1 MGLSIVSWRRIM
13 TAMPVTYETWLVLL
27 SIVIAIQG
35 AYVGLSLAV
44 QIGAAAGMRRRF
56 LLAGAAFSLAIAI
69 WTMHFVGML
78 AARMPFPV
86 DYLVFPTLLSFLV
99 CVVVVGAAVYAASSG
114 PFTLLRLTLSACLM
128 GGGIFTMHYIGMSA
142 LSTSAY
148 MVHDRY
154 YVAAS
159 MAIAIAASG
168 LALWLAT
175 GRRGRPPLI
184 LSAIVLGVAVS
195 GMHYT
200 AMAGLT
206 LLPYPGAGAGA
217 PAPAL
222 STGLLAI
229 IVAIVAF
236 CVSGIF
242 LLILSFQAEALAKQ
256 AERELRL
263 AVKTIPA
270 LVWTA
275 LPDGTLDFINQR
287 WEEIGLS
294 LDDLQ
299 GSEWINVLHPDERAA
314 VADRWR
320 IAVETGTPYENIERV
335 RRADGEYRWF
345 LSRAQPLRD
354 ELGNIVKWYGTDTD
368 IEDQKRAEDA
378 LRESEQR
385 FRDFTESASDWY
397 WETGPDH
404 RFIAHLVSEQLLD
417 KIGALPTSRIG
428 TVRWDFARDLEEEPE
443 KWRLHMADLDAHRPF
458 RDFTY
463 RAASRDGSEIY
474 IAASGKPLFD
484 SEGSFLGY
492 RGVGRHITAAVR
504 AALLEEALQEAK
516 VVGDNIAHDL
526 RTPLTRVRI
535 RLERGREHAATL
547 EELRAV
553 ADKAI
558 AGLDQSLTTITALL
572 RITEIEHTR
581 RREGFSEVQ
590 LAPLIREA
598 GDLYDPIAENKGI
611 TLRLEASDGAAVRGD
626 RDLLFEAV
634 ANLVDNAVKFTPES
648 GRVELILL
656 HQKGETVIRVSDTGP
671 GISEAERDAV
681 TQRFYRSDKSRN
693 TKGLGLGLSMV
704 AAIIKLHGFRFSI
717 SAGPGCTAEIACP
730 HADWSHTEFGD
741 RGGR

>member
-1 MGLSIVSWRRIM
+1 
-13 TAMPVTYETWLVLL
+13 MPVTYETWLVLL
-27 SIVIAIQG
+27 SIVMAIQG

-44 QIGAAAGMRRRF
+44 QIGAAAGMRRRL

-99 CVVVVGAAVYAASSG
+99 CVVVVGAAVYAVSSG

-128 GGGIFTMHYIGMSA
+128 GGGIFAMHYIGMSA
-142 LSTSAY
+142 LSASAY
-148 MVHDRY
+148 MIHDRY

-175 GRRGRPPLI
+175 GRGGRPPLI

-206 LLPYPGAGAGA
+206 LLPHPGAAA
-217 PAPAL
+217 SAPAL
-222 STGLLAI
+222 STDLLAI
-229 IVAIVAF
+229 IVATVAF

-242 LLILSFQAEALAKQ
+242 LLILSLQAEAVAKR

-263 AVKTIPA
+263 AIKTIPA

-275 LPDGTLDFINQR
+275 LPDGSLDFVNQR

-294 LDDLQ
+294 LDDLRD
-299 GSEWINVLHPDERAA
+299 SEWIKALHPDERVE
-314 VADRWR
+314 VADKWR

-385 FRDFTESASDWY
+385 FRDFSESASDWY

-484 SEGSFLGY
+484 SEGRFLGY
-492 RGVGRHITAAVR
+492 RGVGKHITAAVR

-526 RTPLTRVRI
+526 RTPLTRVRL

-553 ADKAI
+553 ADQAI

-572 RITEIEHTR
+572 RITEIEHSR
-581 RREGFSEVQ
+581 QREGFSEVQ
-590 LAPLIREA
+590 LAPLIHEA
-598 GDLYDPIAENKGI
+598 GDLYDPIAENKGVA
-611 TLRLEASDGAAVRGD
+611 LRVEAPDAAIVHGD

-634 ANLVDNAVKFTPES
+634 ANLVDNAVKFTPEG
-648 GRVELILL
+648 GRVELVLL
-656 HQKGETVIRVSDTGP
+656 HQNGETVIRVSDTGP
-671 GISEAERDAV
+671 GISEAEREAV

-704 AAIIKLHGFRFSI
+704 AAIIKLHGYRFSI
-717 SAGPGCTAEIACP
+717 SAGPGCTVQIACP
-730 HADWSHTEFGD
+730 HVD
-741 RGGR
+741 